1 MQWEVRRRFKR
12 DRTYVY
18 LGLMHVEIWYI
29 LIQYCKVVIL
39 KLKINKSSFIKKYVH
54 APQEISLFGVQLP
67 GIIKEYY
74 SFNWS
79 FFPPSLIPL
88 NFTFAKSIFYVSV

>member
-39 KLKINKSSFIKKYVH
+39 KLKIKKVHLLKSMSMPLRKYLCLVYSC
-54 APQEISLFGVQLP
+54 QEL
-67 GIIKEYY
+67 
-74 SFNWS
+74 
-79 FFPPSLIPL
+79 
-88 NFTFAKSIFYVSV
+88 